1 VTRGPGTPPRR
12 AGRPA
17 RVVVIGP
24 ECTGK
29 TWLAGELAARYRV
42 PSAPEHAREYVDRH
56 GEALTYTDVEPIGRG
71 QRAGEDAAIERATAE
86 GAPLVVLDTD
96 LVSTMVYSRHYY
108 GSCPRW
114 IEEDAARRL
123 ADLYLLHHVDVAWIA
138 DGRQREQPER
148 REELFARFRETL
160 AGLRARAADVV
171 GPWDERRQRALQAI
185 DVFLAGRAPAA
196 R

>member
-1 VTRGPGTPPRR
+1 VR
-12 AGRPA
+12 AF

-29 TWLAGELAARYRV
+29 TWLAGELAAGYGV
-42 PSAPEHAREYVDRH
+42 PSAPEHAREYVERH
-56 GEALTYTDVEPIGRG
+56 GEALTYADVEAIGRG
-71 QRAGEDAAIERATAE
+71 QRAGEDRAIAGAE
-86 GAPLVVLDTD
+86 ARGAPLVVLDTD

-108 GSCPRW
+108 GDCPRW

-123 ADLYLLHHVDVAWIA
+123 ADLYLLHHVDVEWVA

-148 REELFARFRETL
+148 REELFERFRTTL
-160 AGLRARAADVV
+160 QGLGARADDVA
-171 GPWDERRQRALQAI
+171 GPWDERRRSALRSVDAL
-185 DVFLAGRAPAA
+185 LAERRPAA